1 MPIEPT
7 RHTRTSLV
15 DQFGMDLGNLIE
27 TDRDRQAEAM
37 QGELRD
43 YVGNAINKQH
53 RFTLEELMAN
63 PRFANMLN
71 SLLSSRMDMVLRADE
86 MEGSPSDYGYIYL
99 PEYGEWARGTMKD
112 AKKSKSP
119 WYKTSREVLDAIY
132 DDALVGDNGA
142 SAAGFSRGDL
152 YSYAANKLQG
162 LVNSAIG
169 GGDDVKQKLLDG
181 GILDKDSFEKNIY
194 KVRPWEEHSAGYNI
208 ASFLLPMRTIGLMN
222 DPELR
227 ANASA
232 GDYAKALGIDVL
244 EGALS
249 LLNPI
254 GKGASLALRAG
265 AKAAGKTGALSRMF
279 SKAVNSPMLNN
290 VMEGGIGNVGNYVVG
305 HGADELLDTE
315 NAYQSKEMN
324 ATDAAIAAATGA
336 VPPFLEQ
343 LGKGLFRKSMQ
354 GSGVP
359 LMGKKDQA
367 RKAIAESLG
376 IGIEDV
382 DNGLV
387 KELIDPKNTWG
398 EFLEKPFKDLS
409 TTYPNAG
416 TLRVPRSK
424 LDEDLY
430 IENAKQQVIDQ
441 LPPPLRSKFED
452 YAMYNP
458 KEFHELL
465 KGTHPHLN
473 TNATSTETYSE
484 PWKAYAYSA
493 PESPQFYKSGFSIPL
508 KDKETLAGLGHD
520 EWMKRYEIGQRA
532 KADYNTRRKIHDA
545 TTGTSNNNWNVA
557 PWSPRNGD
565 IVKTLGGANPGNAYM
580 SKGANVFLRQMGL
593 NDQSSLLFP
602 ENPTK
607 AVRGGVPTRKRKEA
621 R

>member
-1 MPIEPT
+1 MPIVPT
-7 RHTRTSLV
+7 RHRRTSLV

-27 TDRDRQAEAM
+27 SDRDRQAEAM

-53 RFTLEELMAN
+53 IFTLDELMAN
-63 PRFANMLN
+63 PRFADMLN
-71 SLLSSRMDMVLRADE
+71 SLLSARMDMVLRADE

-99 PEYGEWARGTMKD
+99 PEYGEWARGTMED

-132 DDALVGDNGA
+132 DDALIGDNGA

-152 YSYAANKLQG
+152 YSHAANKLQG
-162 LVNSAIG
+162 LVNSAIA
-169 GGDDVKQKLLDG
+169 GGDDVKQKLLNG
-181 GILDKDSFEKNIY
+181 GILDEEAFGKNIY
-194 KVRPWEEHSAGYNI
+194 KVRPWKEHNAGYKI
-208 ASFLLPMRTIGLMN
+208 ASFVLPMRTMGMMN
-222 DPELR
+222 DPELA
-227 ANASA
+227 ANSSK
-232 GDYAKALGIDVL
+232 GDFAKAIGTDLV
-244 EGALS
+244 EGWLS
-249 LLNPI
+249 IMNPI
-254 GKGASLALRAG
+254 GKGAGLALRAG
-265 AKAAGKTGALSRMF
+265 ARAAGKAGALPRLL
-279 SKAVNSPMLNN
+279 SKAANSPMLNN
-290 VMEGGIGNVGNYVVG
+290 VMEGGVGNIGNYAVG
-305 HGADELLDTE
+305 HGADEILDTE

-324 ATDAAIAAATGA
+324 GMDAAIAAATGA
-336 VPPFLEQ
+336 LPPMFEQ
-343 LGKGLFRKSMQ
+343 LGRGLFSRSMQ

-359 LMGKKDQA
+359 LMGKKNQA

-387 KELIDPKNTWG
+387 KELLNPKSTWG
-398 EFLEKPFKDLS
+398 EFLEKPFNDLS
-409 TTYPNAG
+409 KTYPNAG

-424 LDEDLY
+424 LDEDIY
-430 IENAKQQVIDQ
+430 IENAKQQVLDQ
-441 LPPPLRSKFED
+441 LPPALKAKFEE

-508 KDKETLAGLGHD
+508 KDKENLAGLTAD

-545 TTGTSNNNWNVA
+545 TTGTSNNNWDVA
-557 PWSPRNGD
+557 PWSPKKGD
-565 IVKTLGGANPGNAYM
+565 IVKTLGGAKPGNAYM
-580 SKGANVFLRQMGL
+580 SKGANVILRQIGL
-593 NDQSSLLFP
+593 NDPSSLIFP

-607 AVRGGVPTRKRKEA
+607 AVRGGVPTRKKKEA